1 MSYTLTLQ
9 CGCVVYVARNPAT
22 HVAHTRVL
30 QSRGPACPNRR
41 HEVGLRL
48 YLWELLP
55 SRPERSF
62 NHLGELDGPG
72 KGAFL

>member
-30 QSRGPACPNRR
+30 QSRGPACLYRR

-62 NHLGELDGPG
+62 NDLGELDGPG
-72 KGAFL
+72 EGAVL

>member
-1 MSYTLTLQ
+1 MSYTLTLE

-30 QSRGPACPNRR
+30 QSRGAACPHRR

-55 SRPERSF
+55 PRRDRVARAYDQDVMHVTSS
-62 NHLGELDGPG
+62 
-72 KGAFL
+72 